1 MRKTTAIGVAL
12 VACIALYL
20 LAWPVPIDPVSWQA
34 PEDAGF
40 TGAFSENDLLRAARG
55 IDLGQHAGP
64 EDVAV
69 GPDGHLYATSEDG
82 AILRISPRGGAVDVI
97 AKTDGRPLGIEI
109 AKDGSLLVANAHV
122 GVQRVGLDGAVS
134 NILTAVNDQPLV
146 YADDLAVADD
156 GTIYLTEASTKFGAK
171 EYGGTLS
178 GSLLDILE
186 HGGNGLVVE
195 YRPATDTARV
205 LLKDLDFPNGIAI
218 SDDQTFLLIAET
230 GNYRILKYW
239 LSGPAADS
247 VEVIV
252 DNLPGFPDNINPGLN
267 GRFWIGLVAPR
278 NRFLDDYSARPF
290 ARKLA
295 QRLPAFL
302 RPRPVPSS
310 HVFAIDG
317 DGEVLM
323 YLHDPAARFP
333 MLTGAVE
340 TRDAIYFSSLTGDHV
355 PWIDK
360 RDLL

>member
-1 MRKTTAIGVAL
+1 MKKSAAIGVSAL
-12 VACIALYL
+12 AGVVLYL

-40 TGAFSENDLLRAARG
+40 TGAFTENDLLEAARG
-55 IDLGQHAGP
+55 IDLGVHAGP
-64 EDVAV
+64 EDVAL
-69 GPDGHLYATSEDG
+69 GRDGYLYATSEGG
-82 AILRISPRGGAVDVI
+82 AILKIPPRGGAVEVI
-97 AKTDGRPLGIEI
+97 AETSGRPLGIEVGQ
-109 AKDGSLLVANAHV
+109 DGSLFVANAHA
-122 GVQRVGLDGAVS
+122 GVQRIGLDGTVS
-134 NILTAVNDQPLV
+134 DVLTAVGGQALV
-146 YADDLAVADD
+146 YADDLALADD
-156 GTIYLTEASTKFGAK
+156 GTIYLTEASTKFGAGR
-171 EYGGTLS
+171 YGGTLAA
-178 GSLLDILE
+178 SLLDILE

-195 YRPATDTARV
+195 YRPDTGSARV
-205 LLKDLDFPNGIAI
+205 LLEGLDFANGIAI

-239 LSGPAADS
+239 LSGPAAGS

-278 NRFLDDYSARPF
+278 NRFLDEYSARPF
-290 ARKLA
+290 VRKLA

-302 RPRPVPSS
+302 RPSPAPASQ
-310 HVFAIDG
+310 VFAIDG

-323 YLHDPAARFP
+323 YLNDPAARFP
-333 MLTGAVE
+333 MLTGALE
-340 TRDAIYFSSLTGDHV
+340 TRDAIYLSSLAGHQL